1 MSTAPP
7 PTRIPSHDEDADP
20 VTESASIESAS
31 GATAELGGRLAG
43 LPLWKQV
50 AVLAIWPFFQ
60 QVLAFLVNFVDTAI
74 AGRLSVEATNAIAI
88 AAYFGWFL
96 FLMTSAVGTGG
107 AALIARA
114 IGAKHRGLAN
124 AGLAQSFVIALL
136 WSALIGTLVFVG
148 ADFIGGLAQLEG
160 QSRDLCAEY
169 LRIIALAAPATAILA
184 IGVACL
190 SAAGDTRT
198 PFLAMLAFNAVNVAA
213 SVYLA
218 VSPWRFGLFGT
229 EIEVPGLG
237 LGVPGI
243 AWGTAIATVVGAALI
258 LIVLLNPKG
267 PIRLRWFRLR
277 PHLHTIRRIV
287 RVALPSLG
295 EGVGHWSGNFLALMA
310 IGLLGQR
317 LLNEAYPGAHIVA
330 IRIEALSF
338 LPAMALATAAGTLTG
353 QYLGAGSV
361 AMAKKAAVGCWLT
374 AAIPMTLLG
383 LTFIAVPQWWVGI
396 VSTQPEHFELAP
408 RLIQICGFVQ
418 FFFGSSI
425 VLSGAMRGAGDTRRP
440 MLMTVAMTWGVRLP
454 LVLVVTLWLGG
465 LPEWLGGVPAEQF
478 DRPEPGAVAWLGSGL
493 AAIWCVLC
501 GELILRGIVFIAVF
515 FRGGWAKV
523 DV

>member
-1 MSTAPP
+1 MSTAQP
-7 PTRIPSHDEDADP
+7 PTRIPSHGDPADP
-20 VTESASIESAS
+20 PGEVAS
-31 GATAELGGRLAG
+31 GHAPVELGGKLGG

-50 AVLAIWPFFQ
+50 VVLAIWPFLQ

-88 AAYFGWFL
+88 AAYFGWFM

-124 AGLAQSFVIALL
+124 AGLGQSFVIALV
-136 WSALIGTLVFVG
+136 WAGLIGILVFVG
-148 ADFIGGLAQLEG
+148 ADFIGGLARLEG
-160 QSRDLCAEY
+160 ESRALCAEY
-169 LRIIALAAPATAILA
+169 LRIIAIAAPATAVLA
-184 IGVACL
+184 IGTACL

-198 PFLAMLAFNAVNVAA
+198 PFLAMCVYNAVNVVV
-213 SVYLA
+213 SVYMA
-218 VSPWRFGLFGT
+218 VSPWRFTLLGESLAFD
-229 EIEVPGLG
+229 VPGLG
-237 LGVPGI
+237 WGVPGI
-243 AWGTAIATVVGAALI
+243 AWGTAIATYVGAAFI
-258 LIVLLNPKG
+258 LITLLNPAG
-267 PIRLRWFRLR
+267 AIRLRWLRMR

-295 EGVGHWSGNFLALMA
+295 EGVGHWSGNFIALIA
-310 IGLLGQR
+310 IGFLGQM

-361 AMAKKAAVGCWLT
+361 AMAKKAAIACWLT
-374 AAIPMTLLG
+374 AVIPMSVLG

-396 VSTQPEHFELAP
+396 VSTQPEHFELTP
-408 RLIQICGFVQ
+408 RLVQICGFVQ

-440 MLMTVAMTWGVRLP
+440 MLMTVGMTWGVRLP
-454 LVLVVTLWLGG
+454 LVLLVTMWLGG
-465 LPEWLGGVPAEQF
+465 TFDGGVPKIG
-478 DRPEPGAVAWLGSGL
+478 DNEPAGIAWLGSGL

-501 GELILRGIVFIAVF
+501 GELVLRGVVFMFVF
-515 FRGGWAKV
+515 FRGHWLQV

>member
-1 MSTAPP
+1 MTPSTALPDPP
-7 PTRIPSHDEDADP
+7 VEPSPEDVDSTPHGAGSAVVVEAD
-20 VTESASIESAS
+20 VQ
-31 GATAELGGRLAG
+31 LGGKLAG
-43 LPLWKQV
+43 LSLPRQV
-50 AVLAIWPFFQ
+50 AMLAIWPFLQ

-114 IGAKHRGLAN
+114 VGARHRGLAN
-124 AGLAQSFVIALL
+124 AGLGQSFVLALI
-136 WSALIGTLVFVG
+136 WAGFIGTLVFVG

-160 QSRDLCAEY
+160 ESRELCAQY
-169 LRIIALAAPATAILA
+169 LRIIAVAAPATAVLA
-184 IGVACL
+184 IGTACL

-198 PFLAMLAFNAVNVAA
+198 PFLAMLVFNVVNVAV
-213 SVYLA
+213 SVVLA
-218 VSPWRFGLFGT
+218 VSPWRFTLLGEALAFN
-229 EIEVPGLG
+229 VPGLG

-243 AWGTAIATVVGAALI
+243 AWGTSIATVVGALLI
-258 LIVLLNPKG
+258 LIALINPAG
-267 PIRLRWFRLR
+267 PIRLRWLRMR
-277 PHLHTIRRIV
+277 PHLHTVRRII

-295 EGVGHWSGNFLALMA
+295 EGVGHWSGNFIALIA
-310 IGLLGQR
+310 IGFLGQM

-361 AMAKKAAVGCWLT
+361 LMAKKAAIACWLT
-374 AAIPMTLLG
+374 AVIPMTLLG
-383 LTFIAVPQWWVGI
+383 VTFIAVPQWWVGI
-396 VSTQPEHFELAP
+396 VSTQPEHFELSP

-440 MLMTVAMTWGVRLP
+440 MLMTVGMTWGVRLP
-454 LVLVVTLWLGG
+454 LVLLVTLWLSGTFD
-465 LPEWLGGVPAEQF
+465 GVPKIGDHQHS
-478 DRPEPGAVAWLGSGL
+478 GVAWLGSGL
-493 AAIWCVLC
+493 AAVWCILC
-501 GELILRGIVFIAVF
+501 GELVLRGCVFMVVF
-515 FRGGWAKV
+515 FRGNWARV
-523 DV
+523 EV